1 MRYAGTVLGR
11 ELTAMSKSRRTFAL
25 RVLPPLIMLFYVIL
39 VLSSSLRESGY
50 EYGPELQMIGRQLFY
65 SLTFILMGL
74 MFLFTPSHCAP
85 IISSER
91 EKQTLELLTIT
102 PLRSHDIILGKI
114 GSRVFSLVLIALS
127 TAPIMFVCLMF
138 GGVSPFDITVALGL
152 VVSCILLCAGVSIP
166 ISVLSARSGRA
177 IVRAFTILLLMG
189 IASGVY
195 AAVSVRTHV
204 GSLYPSL
211 YGLFDRGILEGI
223 LTFVLLW
230 MNPFIVLSLLQT
242 APYFRPGLPAWAW
255 FTGMA
260 GSATF
265 FILSVGLSSLLFKRA
280 ALWEK
285 GSFFRLLFM
294 GEKARRGPKKRTGGG
309 GFRKP
314 VVVGPNPVYWKECNE
329 SFFSRP
335 SSRIG
340 AAAAVIGTFFL
351 LYLFTLAKWPTI
363 WKWGPRGYYTHVR
376 DIRVGHTVLIMAE
389 IMLVLMSIISVAS
402 GSMIKERVKK
412 TAEILLTTP
421 LSNGS
426 IWCGKFL
433 SVLRLNLLFLLL
445 PFIHIG
451 LCIFHGIYELW
462 TLVVTFITVS
472 ALALFFAALGIRFS
486 LTNSRRRA
494 ASSKTLG
501 VGFLLFIGFPILAGL
516 LAMAIQSPYPRS
528 SDSMEIITSLSPLL
542 WLIFPLADAASGE
555 FFSFGIGYFWF
566 TMLYLLGGA
575 AIMRR
580 SASSLRERLLDERL
594 IKART

>member
-1 MRYAGTVLGR
+1 MRYAGTVLGK

-25 RVLPPLIMLFYVIL
+25 RVLPPLIMLFYVI
-39 VLSSSLRESGY
+39 VILSSSLRESGY
-50 EYGPELQMIGRQLFY
+50 EYGPELQMIGRHLFY
-65 SLTFILMGL
+65 ALTFILMGL

-138 GGVSPFDITVALGL
+138 GGVSPFEITVVLGL
-152 VVSCILLCAGVSIP
+152 VVSCILLCAGVSIL
-166 ISVLSARSGRA
+166 ISVLSAKSGRA

-195 AAVSVRTHV
+195 AVVTTYAGPPHI
-204 GSLYPSL
+204 
-211 YGLFDRGILEGI
+211 LFNNLFAQSILKGM

-230 MNPFIVLSLLQT
+230 MNPFIVLLLLQT
-242 APYFRPGLPAWAW
+242 TPYFGLGLPAWVW
-255 FTGMA
+255 FPGMA
-260 GSATF
+260 ASVLF
-265 FILSVGLSSLLFKRA
+265 FILCVVLSSILFKRA

-294 GEKARRGPKKRTGGG
+294 GEKARRGPKKRTGVG

-335 SSRIG
+335 SSRMG
-340 AAAAVIGTFFL
+340 AAATVIGTFFV
-351 LYLFTLAKWPTI
+351 LYLFTIAKWPTV
-363 WKWGPRGYYTHVR
+363 WMWGPRGYYTHVR
-376 DIRVGHTVLIMAE
+376 DVRPWHTVLIMAE
-389 IMLVLMSIISVAS
+389 IMLVLMSIMSVAS

-433 SVLRLNLLFLLL
+433 SVLRLNLLFFLL

-451 LCIFHGIYELW
+451 LCIFHDIYELW
-462 TLVVTFITVS
+462 TLVVTIITVS

-501 VGFLLFIGFPILAGL
+501 VGFLLFIGFPILASL
-516 LAMAIQSPYPRS
+516 LMIAIGPLSHGPMTSIEFIP
-528 SDSMEIITSLSPLL
+528 SLSPLL
-542 WLIFPLADAASGE
+542 WLIFPLVDAPSGE

-566 TMLYLLGGA
+566 TMLYLLGAA